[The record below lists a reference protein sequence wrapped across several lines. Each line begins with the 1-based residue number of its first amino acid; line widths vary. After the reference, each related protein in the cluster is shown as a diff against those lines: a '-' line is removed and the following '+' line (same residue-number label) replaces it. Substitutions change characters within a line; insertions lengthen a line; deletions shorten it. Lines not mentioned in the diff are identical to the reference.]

1 MLRTVSFSANWC
13 SGPVLPKRLRP
24 ISVAVL
30 AALLAAPLSASA
42 QEKVEAEA
50 EQGVDR
56 PAFGLEVIAGEGAAK
71 DAHGLVRR
79 SGVEHAAFDG
89 LEQGLCRV
97 GFAGSGGSNANHNV
111 IVPDRL

>member
-50 EQGVDR
+50 EQED
-56 PAFGLEVIAGEGAAK
+56 AAQKKEGLSLI
-71 DAHGLVRR
+71 H
-79 SGVEHAAFDG
+79 
-89 LEQGLCRV
+89 
-97 GFAGSGGSNANHNV
+97 
-111 IVPDRL
+111 I